1 MNSEEKKE
9 KEFWKRIDQKNKIYQ
24 SSKAFFAGGFFIIFF
39 SSKFIELYQSY
50 SSYAEFKTAIR
61 TVEKVRS
68 LGFLLAIAVG
78 IYFIWFG
85 IKIRKSPVSEK
96 PRDLP

>member
-1 MNSEEKKE
+1 MNPEEKKE
-9 KEFWKRIDQKNKIYQ
+9 KEFWKRIDRRNKIYQ
-24 SSKAFFAGGFFIIFF
+24 SSKAFIAGGFFIIFF
-39 SSKFIELYQSY
+39 SNEFVKLYQRY
-50 SSYAEFKTAIR
+50 SSYTEFKMAIR

-78 IYFIWFG
+78 IFFIWLG
-85 IKIRKSPVSEK
+85 IRIIKSPISDR